1 MPIRILDATTV
12 GKIAAGEVV
21 ERPSSIAKELVENS
35 LDAGATSIAIEL
47 REGGISYLRVTDNG
61 CGIPAGEVRL
71 AFENHATSKI
81 AKSDDLLT
89 LRTLGFR
96 GEALPSIAAVSKVE
110 MQTRT
115 KGAEQG
121 MRALVE
127 GGAIVSLESA
137 GCAEGTTIVVRDL
150 FYNVPARQAFLK
162 KPAYEYGAVNEVVTR
177 LALGNPKVAFRLIH
191 NGKTIFST
199 YGDGNLRHAAMAVY
213 DRETANGM
221 LEIDEAEGGFHL
233 RGLIGVGEFSKQT
246 RAFECFFINGR
257 SVRCQLIAQAL
268 EACAQGRVMV
278 GKYPMC
284 ILNIS
289 MPPNSVDVNVHPNKL
304 EVRFKSAYDV
314 RRTMEALLYRAFQG
328 ETMLSL
334 EEETVDGGAEAAS
347 NANQTEVYKNS
358 TSVCIETSAPSA
370 SINKTDL
377 KQTIDYIRRTPVFSG
392 QPMTLREMRE
402 AFFAPKAPAQAQEPE
417 VTKTPFASQPVLP
430 LQEVAKSPLQEETL
444 SQLNAGTEVQVQEM
458 VQKPPKEESP
468 VQQAMPTGPAYRV
481 LGVVFKTYILLET
494 ADSLI
499 VIDQH
504 AAFERLKYEEYVRL
518 LEGGNASQ
526 QLLVANIMRVSA
538 RERADLLENQALL
551 RELGFEIEPFGEA
564 DVKISAVPYVLGHT
578 DPQPLLHDVLANLHS
593 LRSANL
599 AMRRK
604 EILQMSC
611 KHAVK
616 AGDVLTREAIDELVE
631 TMLVTG
637 APPFC
642 PHGRPVAKRL
652 TKRDMEQMFKR
663 V

>member
-1 MPIRILDATTV
+1 
-12 GKIAAGEVV
+12 
-21 ERPSSIAKELVENS
+21 
-35 LDAGATSIAIEL
+35 
-47 REGGISYLRVTDNG
+47 
-61 CGIPAGEVRL
+61 
-71 AFENHATSKI
+71 
-81 AKSDDLLT
+81 
-89 LRTLGFR
+89 
-96 GEALPSIAAVSKVE
+96 
-110 MQTRT
+110 
-115 KGAEQG
+115 
-121 MRALVE
+121 
-127 GGAIVSLESA
+127 
-137 GCAEGTTIVVRDL
+137 
-150 FYNVPARQAFLK
+150 
-162 KPAYEYGAVNEVVTR
+162 
-177 LALGNPKVAFRLIH
+177 
-191 NGKTIFST
+191 
-199 YGDGNLRHAAMAVY
+199 
-213 DRETANGM
+213 
-221 LEIDEAEGGFHL
+221 
-233 RGLIGVGEFSKQT
+233 
-246 RAFECFFINGR
+246 
-257 SVRCQLIAQAL
+257 
-268 EACAQGRVMV
+268 
-278 GKYPMC
+278 
-284 ILNIS
+284 
-289 MPPNSVDVNVHPNKL
+289 
-304 EVRFKSAYDV
+304 
-314 RRTMEALLYRAFQG
+314 
-328 ETMLSL
+328 
-334 EEETVDGGAEAAS
+334 
-347 NANQTEVYKNS
+347 
-358 TSVCIETSAPSA
+358 
-370 SINKTDL
+370 
-377 KQTIDYIRRTPVFSG
+377 
-392 QPMTLREMRE
+392 MTLREMRE
-402 AFFAPKAPAQAQEPE
+402 AFFAPKAQAQEPE
-417 VTKTPFASQPVLP
+417 VTKTPSASQPVLP
-430 LQEVAKSPLQEETL
+430 SQEVEKIPFQEEAP

-458 VQKPPKEESP
+458 VQKPLKEESP

-564 DVKISAVPYVLGHT
+564 DVKISAVPHVLGHT